1 MEELPFACDLQTVGK
16 LHEVPFPIQQRRLQ
30 KASARHFSEKASDTL
45 CNPMSK
51 PRVEN
56 QPLPSPET
64 SPPGTL
70 ADLQHSREHQN
81 TPCQNKES
89 EENMKKTIKS
99 LSKNKAC
106 TQEGRETTFKRL
118 RRSK

>member
-51 PRVEN
+51 PRVEIYN
-56 QPLPSPET
+56 IHVSTRIPH
-64 SPPGTL
+64 
-70 ADLQHSREHQN
+70 ARI
-81 TPCQNKES
+81 
-89 EENMKKTIKS
+89 KKVKKI
-99 LSKNKAC
+99 
-106 TQEGRETTFKRL
+106 
-118 RRSK
+118 